1 MGGVKTL
8 KVRDDEAGMRV
19 DRWFRQRF
27 PSIGHSRVQKW
38 LRTGQVR
45 IDGGRVKASARLQ
58 AGQQVRVPPLGSLP
72 TEPVRHKPKIS
83 KADDRNLKARV
94 LHRDDDVLVIDK
106 PAGLAVQ
113 GGSGLG
119 KHLDAMLDA
128 LRFGAREC
136 PRLAHRLDKDT
147 SGVLV
152 LARNGAA
159 ARKLTAAFRS
169 KQARKLYWA
178 VVVGVPRS
186 PEGIIN
192 LALAKRHGR
201 GGEKV
206 SAGVAGGK
214 KALTRYRVIDR
225 AGGKAAWVA
234 FEPETGR
241 THQLR
246 VHAVAM
252 ETPILGDGK
261 YGGREA
267 FIAGED
273 ISRRLHLHA
282 KNLRI
287 PHPAGGILEV
297 SAPLPDHMRATFRT
311 FGFDNRA
318 GKGLFQEFKDLEE
331 P

>member
-1 MGGVKTL
+1 MNTGKDEDGRQPQRFGILAMDGVKTL

-27 PSIGHSRVQKW
+27 SSIGHSRVQKW

-72 TEPVRHKPKIS
+72 TEPVPHKTKIS

-119 KHLDAMLDA
+119 KHLDAMLDV

-136 PRLAHRLDKDT
+136 PRLVHRLDKDT

-186 PEGIIN
+186 PEGIID

-206 SAGVAGGK
+206 RAGVAGGK

-234 FEPETGR
+234 FEPETVR

-246 VHAVAM
+246 V
-252 ETPILGDGK
+252 
-261 YGGREA
+261 
-267 FIAGED
+267 
-273 ISRRLHLHA
+273 LHTQQIKHQ
-282 KNLRI
+282 
-287 PHPAGGILEV
+287 PSV
-297 SAPLPDHMRATFRT
+297 
-311 FGFDNRA
+311 
-318 GKGLFQEFKDLEE
+318 
-331 P
+331 

>member
-1 MGGVKTL
+1 MSGVKTL

-19 DRWFRQRF
+19 DRWFKQRF
-27 PSIGHSRVQKW
+27 PGIGHARVQKW
-38 LRTGQVR
+38 LRTGQIRV
-45 IDGGRVKASARLQ
+45 DGGRVKAGARLR
-58 AGQQVRVPPLGSLP
+58 AGQQVRVPPLGFP
-72 TEPVRHKPKIS
+72 PPEPGRRKPRIS
-83 KADDRNLKARV
+83 KADDRDLKARV

-106 PAGLAVQ
+106 PPGLAVQ
-113 GGSGLG
+113 GGSGLR
-119 KHLDAMLDA
+119 KHLDALLEA
-128 LRFGAREC
+128 LRFGARER
-136 PRLAHRLDKDT
+136 PRLVHRLDKDT

-178 VVVGVPRS
+178 VVVGVPRP
-186 PEGIIN
+186 PEGIID
-192 LALAKRHGR
+192 LALAKRPGR

-206 SAGVAGGK
+206 GAGVAGGK
-214 KALTRYRVIDR
+214 KAVTRYRVIDR

-246 VHAVAM
+246 VHAAAM

-261 YGGREA
+261 YGGRGA

-273 ISRRLHLHA
+273 TSKRLHLHA
-282 KNLRI
+282 KALRI
-287 PHPAGGILEV
+287 PHPAGGVLEV

-311 FGFDNRA
+311 FGFDDNA
-318 GKGLFQEFKDLEE
+318 
-331 P
+331 